1 MNAVVEMPALR
12 PVVAHR
18 MSSTEII
25 DHVKAV
31 QEVMRSIMKEGVH
44 YGMVPGTGKPTLLK
58 PGAESL
64 CVAFRIAD
72 RYEIEDLSTADAI
85 RYRVT
90 CIGEHQVTGVT
101 LGSGLG
107 ECSSGE
113 ERYKWRKA
121 VCAHEFEGTP
131 KNMRRTKYGKGRNS
145 SIYTVDQVRT
155 DPADLANTVLKMA
168 CKRAKIAMVLNVTG
182 ASDMF
187 NQDLEDLDELL
198 RDHLT
203 EDEKQAQV
211 EEARNDWQAKARAA
225 TTERELKAVIK
236 DAVAHFN
243 RIKDVAGYKAFTKV
257 VQQHGATIRAKEGSH
272 A

>member
-1 MNAVVEMPALR
+1 MNALVELPAKAQ
-12 PVVAHR
+12 VIAHR
-18 MSSTEII
+18 MSPAEVI

-31 QEVMRSIMKEGVH
+31 QEVMRNIMKEGVH
-44 YGMVPGTGKPTLLK
+44 FGQVPGTDKPTLLK

-72 RYEIEDLSTADAI
+72 RYEIEDLSTADAV

-90 CIGEHQVTGVT
+90 SYGNHQITGIT

-107 ECSSGE
+107 ECSSSE

-131 KNMRRTKYGKGRNS
+131 EKMRRTKYGKGRNNS
-145 SIYTVDQVRT
+145 VYTVEQVRT
-155 DPADLANTVLKMA
+155 EPADLANTVLKMA

-203 EDEKQAQV
+203 EDEKQGSI
-211 EEARNDWQAKARAA
+211 EAARAEWA
-225 TTERELKAVIK
+225 TKAQATTTERELKAVIK
-236 DAVAHFN
+236 QAVAYFN
-243 RIKDVAGYKAFTKV
+243 KAKDIEGYKAFTKI
-257 VQQHGATIRAKEGSH
+257 VQDHGATIRAQEGGN